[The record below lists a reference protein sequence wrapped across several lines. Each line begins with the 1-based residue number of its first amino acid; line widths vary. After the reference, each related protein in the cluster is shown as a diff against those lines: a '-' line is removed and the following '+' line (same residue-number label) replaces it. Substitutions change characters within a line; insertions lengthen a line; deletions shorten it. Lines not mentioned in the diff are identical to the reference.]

1 MKLYF
6 ENLERF
12 EQKFSDYYPFD
23 KCPKCHGNFEIQ
35 LSTATIRIEH
45 KKLIVHDCPI
55 QVCQKCH
62 NELIGHRVPMFI
74 YKAYTEFE
82 QHPNTT
88 VCDVTLKGNA
98 RFDYAES
105 ANFIYDSRDLNI
117 PGCDVDEYPA
127 HTEGFSLPVY
137 FDRKVLNNFY
147 TDDDYELDF
156 FSESYGDIAKCGRDG
171 WEYEWKIPFGI
182 NKNDKVIIFLG
193 DLDKIDSED
202 RAIMWLK
209 SYNIPSDHVL
219 VETELYQAQMNC
231 LFSDPIR
238 EERICFLRNGFY
250 KKVNRQYGIDLWH
263 LEEEVAVKRRQVK
276 KPVVY
281 SEREVSANIIALDGI
296 LNEGISQDGL
306 KALCKAIGKTDT
318 EIKGLRTRKLLQMI
332 VATKEGDE
340 IAQKVV
346 APLFHLNDLRVCF
359 AHLLP
364 AQDLAQYKQRII
376 DAFSLSD
383 FTEYRELYS
392 MLIDE
397 LYSLYKYLYMTNF
410 NE

>member
-1 MKLYF
+1 MSTLFISNWCVLCRRRNRTLWSVAELCLWLISGRNKFKKSARILREIARNMKLYF

-23 KCPKCHGNFEIQ
+23 KCQKCHRNFEIQ

-117 PGCDVDEYPA
+117 PGCDVDEYPT

-156 FSESYGDIAKCGRDG
+156 FSESYGDIAKCGRNG

-219 VETELYQAQMNC
+219 
-231 LFSDPIR
+231 
-238 EERICFLRNGFY
+238 
-250 KKVNRQYGIDLWH
+250 
-263 LEEEVAVKRRQVK
+263 
-276 KPVVY
+276 
-281 SEREVSANIIALDGI
+281 
-296 LNEGISQDGL
+296 
-306 KALCKAIGKTDT
+306 
-318 EIKGLRTRKLLQMI
+318 
-332 VATKEGDE
+332 
-340 IAQKVV
+340 
-346 APLFHLNDLRVCF
+346 
-359 AHLLP
+359 
-364 AQDLAQYKQRII
+364 
-376 DAFSLSD
+376 
-383 FTEYRELYS
+383 
-392 MLIDE
+392 
-397 LYSLYKYLYMTNF
+397 
-410 NE
+410 

>member
-1 MKLYF
+1 
-6 ENLERF
+6 
-12 EQKFSDYYPFD
+12 
-23 KCPKCHGNFEIQ
+23 
-35 LSTATIRIEH
+35 
-45 KKLIVHDCPI
+45 
-55 QVCQKCH
+55 
-62 NELIGHRVPMFI
+62 
-74 YKAYTEFE
+74 
-82 QHPNTT
+82 
-88 VCDVTLKGNA
+88 
-98 RFDYAES
+98 
-105 ANFIYDSRDLNI
+105 
-117 PGCDVDEYPA
+117 
-127 HTEGFSLPVY
+127 
-137 FDRKVLNNFY
+137 
-147 TDDDYELDF
+147 
-156 FSESYGDIAKCGRDG
+156 
-171 WEYEWKIPFGI
+171 
-182 NKNDKVIIFLG
+182 
-193 DLDKIDSED
+193 
-202 RAIMWLK
+202 
-209 SYNIPSDHVL
+209 
-219 VETELYQAQMNC
+219 MNC
-231 LFSDPIR
+231 LFSDPIK

-383 FTEYRELYS
+383 FTEYRKLYS
-392 MLIDE
+392 MLTVHVDIRIPPA
-397 LYSLYKYLYMTNF
+397 L
-410 NE
+410 